1 MKTSIGIATIFAAV
15 VALPTAAS
23 EDNAPAQ
30 GMGGDMAPGMQQPL
44 STGLILPP
52 MDAAQGRLLFASKGC
67 VVCHSING
75 VGGQDAPML
84 DAEFMDL
91 PMNPFEFAAR
101 MWRGAG
107 AMVALQQDELG
118 GQIELDGPGARRDHR
133 LRPRRRRAGALHAG
147 RHPRADR
154 RDDARN
160 GGSGRRGRPR
170 RRRGR
175 QLAAGGGG
183 ARTVVL
189 RHRFGARAGRAGAGM
204 RQARSLP

>member
-1 MKTSIGIATIFAAV
+1 MKTRIGIATIFAAV

-30 GMGGDMAPGMQQPL
+30 GMGGDMAAGMQQPL

-118 GQIELDGPGARRDHR
+118 GQIELDGPE
-133 LRPRRRRAGALHAG
+133 
-147 RHPRADR
+147 
-154 RDDARN
+154 
-160 GGSGRRGRPR
+160 
-170 RRRGR
+170 
-175 QLAAGGGG
+175 LAAII
-183 ARTVVL
+183 AFV
-189 RHRFGARAGRAGAGM
+189 HDAEE
-204 RQARSLP
+204 QARFTQADIPEPIAEMMHEMEEVGEEDDHDEDEGGN